1 LKSVTLPDTIDGYR
15 AYYSDFCADPAR
27 PLIYLRRALQYDK
40 DNHGNALLWQYICV
54 YNSETLE
61 FITELSSEEQK
72 MMNFTKMD
80 VSADGKYLA
89 AINSGK
95 SKLMVWDLETREQ
108 IVTHYMA
115 PETSTQYGEADDLK
129 FSRVNTD
136 NIYIS
141 GSFRHFAND
150 KDHMGLSV
158 FNIEKEKVIDD
169 RFNVEGKQ
177 FGIGRVT
184 LYPNEDYILSTVSAT
199 TSILKMSDA
208 TFEYQSIHKKG
219 YNWGK
224 NKYSISKNIILG
236 HSSSFCSAGY
246 YDFESSVDDQND
258 NDDIYPNPTTNE
270 INIPFI
276 CTSPEST
283 ISIFDINSNDL
294 ISQIQ
299 WQYTGEMYNIDLSN
313 ITAGVYVIRI
323 NCGESSSDYRVVKEK

>member
-1 LKSVTLPDTIDGYR
+1 
-15 AYYSDFCADPAR
+15 
-27 PLIYLRRALQYDK
+27 
-40 DNHGNALLWQYICV
+40 
-54 YNSETLE
+54 
-61 FITELSSEEQK
+61 
-72 MMNFTKMD
+72 
-80 VSADGKYLA
+80 
-89 AINSGK
+89 
-95 SKLMVWDLETREQ
+95 MVWDLETREQ